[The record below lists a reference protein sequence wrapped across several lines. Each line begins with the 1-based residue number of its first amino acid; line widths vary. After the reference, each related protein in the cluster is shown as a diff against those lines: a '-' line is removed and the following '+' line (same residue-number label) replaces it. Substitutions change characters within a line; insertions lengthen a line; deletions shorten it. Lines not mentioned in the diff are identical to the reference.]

1 MSHAVVTWYG
11 HSCFRIEMAGRSL
24 IIDPYAVG
32 YVPGLRLPELTADAA
47 LVSHDHADHNAV
59 EQVILTGRELSFSVR
74 TVSSA
79 HDHHNGA
86 RRGENLIHVFE
97 GEGLRL
103 VHMGDLGCVLTPE
116 QAEEIGRPDL
126 LILPV
131 GGNFT
136 IDAEEAHAVME
147 LLHPRVTIPMH
158 YRDGVIGYRV
168 LSTLDPFLNTDLPV
182 NRAEENE
189 IVITPNMP
197 EQILIP
203 KLVR

>member
-1 MSHAVVTWYG
+1 
-11 HSCFRIEMAGRSL
+11 MAGRSL